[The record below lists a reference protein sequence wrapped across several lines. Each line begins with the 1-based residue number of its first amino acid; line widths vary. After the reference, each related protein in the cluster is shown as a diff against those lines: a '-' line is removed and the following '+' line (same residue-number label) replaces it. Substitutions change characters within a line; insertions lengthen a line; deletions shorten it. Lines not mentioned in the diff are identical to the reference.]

1 LDEYLQSRGT
11 LTVGVWV
18 RRLSGYAISAGV
30 NDDDAYVFAFA
41 KTGGVDNTG
50 DLHNGKV
57 AHWYA
62 NLVNT
67 NDPLNTWVYRETSI
81 TSEKLAFRDIF
92 LHLAWHVAQ
101 TSGTLQL
108 TGLSVKLT
116 PLPDHLPPSLFCYGC
131 VLSNNAHLDVLST
144 GNTTVQMIDS
154 GSSTTTSVLR
164 PNLGDGG
171 YLARGVVRAGDRIW
185 YVFFCCFGVFF
196 LLVD

>member
-1 LDEYLQSRGT
+1 VSRGQC
-11 LTVGVWV
+11 
-18 RRLSGYAISAGV
+18 Y
-30 NDDDAYVFAFA
+30 AFA
-41 KTGGVDNTG
+41 KTGGVDYTG
-50 DLHNGKV
+50 GLSHGKV
-57 AHWYA
+57 AHWYTT
-62 NLVNT
+62 LWNT
-67 NDPLNTWVYRETSI
+67 NDDLDTWVYRETSF

-92 LHLAWHVAQ
+92 LQIAWPLAQ

-116 PLPDHLPPSLFCYGC
+116 PLPDHLPPSLVCYGC

-185 YVFFCCFGVFF
+185 YVFFAAMVCSFCWSTESTHLFF
-196 LLVD
+196 VVVVVSFFSWLSTGCRQPNSI